1 VRLKLL
7 KDKCYEGQNS
17 YGPFFLYSVEHDGIE
32 KIIFLTPPI
41 HNAIV
46 EAKLTT
52 GDEFVLR
59 KTAVQNGKK
68 LTPQISIEFLER
80 PQATPASTTQ
90 PPNLSAGGVVSQD
103 NFRALLLQCLVDATA
118 VIRDSGIQM
127 GNDEL
132 QKLATT
138 LFIQR
143 AKAA

>member
-1 VRLKLL
+1 LL

-17 YGPFFLYSVEHDGIE
+17 FGPFYLYSVEQDGIE
-32 KIIFLTPPI
+32 RAFFATPGL
-41 HNAIV
+41 HNTIV
-46 EAKLTT
+46 EAKLKT
-52 GDEFVLR
+52 GDEFILR

-68 LTPQISIEFLER
+68 LTPQISIEFVER
-80 PQATPASTTQ
+80 PQEVPVANLEASVAADGST
-90 PPNLSAGGVVSQD
+90 AKD
-103 NFRALLLQCLVDATA
+103 NFRAILLQCVVDAAA